1 MGKNITVIDIG
12 EWIAGSSLM
21 EIKFLSISFTS
32 EENLI
37 NFLLTCFKS
46 DKLTKLVLHISIMSN
61 SEVCMCV

>member
-21 EIKFLSISFTS
+21 EIKFLNISFTS

-37 NFLLTCFKS
+37 NFLLMCFKS
-46 DKLTKLVLHISIMSN
+46 DKLAKLVLYISIMSN
-61 SEVCMCV
+61 SEVCMCI

>member
-21 EIKFLSISFTS
+21 EIKFLNISFTS

-37 NFLLTCFKS
+37 NFLLMCFKS
-46 DKLTKLVLHISIMSN
+46 DKLAKLVLHISIMSN
-61 SEVCMCV
+61 SEVCMCI